1 MEQVVYGI
9 HTGTFKRQ
17 VTKKESNAIKKFFGV
32 DIDKPLKDEMYF
44 YEKGI
49 TKLWLQEI
57 PTKCGMKYY
66 LYIQINFTRI
76 LGIGTHKIMPYS
88 IANVKKAIKVVT
100 RVLKLLPLLDKNN
113 KFQDWTVE
121 RIDTAFDI
129 HEQHTPL
136 LMQLLNDSLDLSN
149 KRKKCERLL
158 IPNKTP
164 EQLKSESV
172 RFGNDSYVYNGYV
185 KLTEVLEKAE
195 KNGRTVSQEEIEEIQ
210 DILRIERQNHAN
222 AVKELLPHKK
232 VSDLANATV
241 RDDILKTM
249 IDEMETFFG
258 KGDFYSWKQIGKEY
272 YSKHEAEIKTIRD
285 IMGKIT
291 LSSLEAAQDDYTKV
305 ADTFNKLG
313 ISPVGIKQQCG
324 VDFIQG
330 VYSRIVKKYPRP
342 PDRRQYNSFPIPH
355 QTNDGRIGANI
366 PLYSVNSDK
375 RTISV
380 KGNSLEDYESKV
392 FNKLRNTYLINRQ
405 YLKSDDTSKRDIVQK
420 SADTIKRFHRAAKTA
435 TVKQDAE
442 KFIKMAILEDE
453 KRFTDCPSAFGGGLT
468 VSAKANSI
476 ESCSDSNKS

>member
-9 HTGTFKRQ
+9 HTGTFKHQ

-57 PTKCGMKYY
+57 STKCGMKYY

-88 IANVKKAIKVVT
+88 IANVKKAIKAVT

-129 HEQHTPL
+129 HEQHTLL

-149 KRKKCERLL
+149 KRKKCERLP

-164 EQLKSESV
+164 EQLKSASM

-210 DILRIERQNHAN
+210 NILRIERQNHQD
-222 AVKELLPHKK
+222 AVKNLLPHKK
-232 VSDLANATV
+232 VSDLASATV
-241 RDDILKTM
+241 HDDILKTM

-258 KGDFYSWKQIGKEY
+258 KNNFYSWK
-272 YSKHEAEIKTIRD
+272 
-285 IMGKIT
+285 KIT
-291 LSSLEAAQDDYTKV
+291 EVYYPNHKKDIDTIENVMKQVTLCSLEAAQEVYTKEIS
-305 ADTFNKLG
+305 G
-313 ISPVGIKQQCG
+313 IFASLELSPVGIRQQCG

-330 VYSRIVKKYPRP
+330 VYSRIVKEYPRP

-355 QTNDGRIGANI
+355 QTGDGRYKATVT
-366 PLYSVNSDK
+366 LYSVDSGK
-375 RTISV
+375 KQIQVAGKT
-380 KGNSLEDYESKV
+380 LADYENKV
-392 FNKLRNTYLINRQ
+392 FSKLASTYIANQ
-405 YLKSDDTSKRDIVQK
+405 VYLKSVDSAKRDLALK
-420 SADTIKRFHRAAKTA
+420 SADSIVRFYKVIKTDA
-435 TVKQDAE
+435 VKQGTR
-442 KFIKMAILEDE
+442 KFIKNLRLDNRMEID
-453 KRFTDCPSAFGGGLT
+453 TGDNPNPSAFGGG
-468 VSAKANSI
+468 
-476 ESCSDSNKS
+476 